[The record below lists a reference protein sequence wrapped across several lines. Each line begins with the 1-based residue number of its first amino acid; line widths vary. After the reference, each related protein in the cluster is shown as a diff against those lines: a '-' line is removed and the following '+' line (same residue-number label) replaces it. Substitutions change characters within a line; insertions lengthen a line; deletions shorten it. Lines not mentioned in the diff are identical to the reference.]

1 MRFALRQLT
10 YNVRAKDMFWEFESM
25 EFLFI

>member
-1 MRFALRQLT
+1 MRFALRQLM

-25 EFLFI
+25 DVLFI